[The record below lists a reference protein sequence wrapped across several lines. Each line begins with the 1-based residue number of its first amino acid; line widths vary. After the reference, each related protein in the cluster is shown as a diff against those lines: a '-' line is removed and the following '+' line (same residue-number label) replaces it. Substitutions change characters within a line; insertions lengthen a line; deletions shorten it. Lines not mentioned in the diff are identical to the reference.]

1 MLYVHRSERAD
12 HLLDVLADIL
22 SVPLQDPFT
31 PEVVAVPTRG
41 VERWLTQRL
50 SHRLGCTEGRA
61 DGVAA
66 NIDFPFP
73 GSLVGAAIANAT
85 GLEPEKDPWAPERAV
100 WPLLEVVDDHL
111 TVPFLEPLARHLEAS
126 SPTREDGALTRFA
139 AVRHIA
145 DLYDQYG
152 VHRPEMIRSWARG
165 VDFEGLDGRHRW
177 QAFLWRLLRDRIAV
191 QSPAERLETAVL
203 RITDDPTVLDAPPRV
218 SLFGLT
224 RLPVSYLIV
233 LEALARARDIH
244 LFLLHPSGALWDSV
258 LEKLEPGSGPLRRS
272 DDPSASLARNPLL
285 KSWGRD
291 AREMQLVLSAKGASD
306 GVYRPVEEDP
316 RGLLLHVIQSA
327 IRSNGG
333 APGVP
338 RAGLEDARPVIEQ
351 DDRSIQIHSCHG
363 RYRQVEVLRDSIL
376 HLLSGDGNLE
386 LRDVIVMCPDVETF
400 APLVQ
405 AVFAA
410 EPVSQSGEP
419 PSQELRV
426 RLADRSLRQT
436 NPLLAVA
443 AALLELAEG
452 RLTASQVLDLAGRD
466 PVRRRFRFDDNE
478 LALLERWVIDM
489 GTRWGLD
496 GEHRKDWK
504 LGALRTNTW
513 ETGLD
518 RLLLGVAM
526 AEEDH
531 RLFGGTLPVDDVA
544 STEVGLAGRLAEYV
558 SRLAEAMRRLAGRRT
573 VEEWVGSLVRATE
586 TLASA
591 DARESWQS
599 EQLRR
604 VLDEVAEEAGNRRA
618 DPLLSVAE
626 LRSLLGNR
634 LKGRPT
640 RANFRTGDLTVCTLV
655 PMRSVPHRVVCL
667 LGLDDGVFPRHPGRD
682 GDDIISSDPYVGDRD
697 PRSEDR
703 QLLLDAILA
712 TTDHLV
718 VTYSGRDERT
728 NRIRPPAVPIAELL
742 DTIDQTMQAPE
753 GFRLPR
759 DLVLVQ
765 HPLQSFDPRNFQVG
779 SLGVTGPWGFSLV
792 DLEGARAVVS
802 PRHPTSPFLES
813 PLPAQVGN
821 VISLESLVGFVK
833 SPVQWFLR
841 ERLGMYVNGSR
852 DEVEDRLPIEL
863 SSLEEWGFGDRL
875 LRALLDGAD
884 LEEAL
889 KAERVRGFL
898 PPEPLIGS
906 VLDTVVPVVE
916 ELAQEARSLPCFE
929 TKPRSV
935 EINVQLPSGR
945 ALVGTVAGVR
955 DSTIVNCIYSKLAA
969 KHRLESWV
977 RLLALTASGTDP
989 VPSATTLGRSG
1000 RRTAGRVAISEM
1012 RLQVETDC
1020 APEVAVEL
1028 LGKLIDLYERGITE
1042 PLPLYCKTSSEWAA
1056 ASRRG
1061 DDSDKFAREAWD
1073 GDRFDGESSEEA
1085 HVMVLGGR
1093 APFSALFEQAP
1104 RDDERGPGW
1113 VESER
1118 SRFGR
1123 LSRRVWDDLLDNE
1136 SPRGLT

>member
-12 HLLDVLADIL
+12 HLLEVLADIL
-22 SVPLQDPFT
+22 SVPLEDPFT

-50 SHRLGCTEGRA
+50 SHRLGCSAGRA

-85 GLEPEKDPWAPERAV
+85 GLEPEKDPWTPERAV

-111 TVPFLEPLARHLEAS
+111 TVPFLEPLAKHLEAS
-126 SPTREDGALTRFA
+126 SPRRADGALTRFA

-165 VDFEGLDGRHRW
+165 DEIESLDGRHKW
-177 QAFLWRLLRDRIAV
+177 QAFLWRLLRERIAV
-191 QSPAERLETAVL
+191 ESPAERLETAAL
-203 RITDDPTVLDAPPRV
+203 SIRTDPTLVDAPLRV

-224 RLPVSYLIV
+224 RLPVSYLMV
-233 LEALARARDIH
+233 LEALARARDVH

-258 LEKLEPGSGPLRRS
+258 LKAVAPASAPLRRS

-291 AREMQLVLSAKGASD
+291 AREMQLVLTAKGASD
-306 GVYRPVEEDP
+306 GIYRPVEQDP
-316 RGLLLHVIQSA
+316 RGRLLHLVQSA
-327 IRSNGG
+327 IRSNGE
-333 APGVP
+333 PVGVP
-338 RAGLEDARPVIEQ
+338 RPEVEDMRPVMQ
-351 DDRSIQIHSCHG
+351 NDDRSIQIHSCHG

-376 HLLSGDGNLE
+376 HLLSSDSTLE
-386 LRDVIVMCPDVETF
+386 LRDVIVMCPDVEAF

-410 EPVSQSGEP
+410 EPVSQSGEA
-419 PSQELRV
+419 SLQELRV

-436 NPLLAVA
+436 NPLLGVA

-466 PVRRRFRFDDNE
+466 PVRRRFRFDDDD

-496 GEHRKDWK
+496 GEHRQHWK
-504 LGALRTNTW
+504 LGSLRTNTW

-526 AEEDH
+526 AEEDY

-544 STEVGLAGRLAEYV
+544 STDVDLAGRLAEYV
-558 SRLAEAMRRLAGRRT
+558 SRLADAMRRLAGRRT
-573 VEEWVGSLVRATE
+573 VEEWVGLLARATE

-599 EQLRR
+599 DQLRR
-604 VLDEVAEEAGNRRA
+604 VLDEVAGEAGNQRTQ
-618 DPLLSVAE
+618 PLLSVPE
-626 LRSLLGNR
+626 LRSLLGNC

-655 PMRSVPHRVVCL
+655 PMRSVPHRVICL
-667 LGLDDGVFPRHPGRD
+667 LGLDDGLFPRHPGRD

-728 NRIRPPAVPIAELL
+728 NRVRPPAVPVAELL
-742 DTIDQTMQAPE
+742 DTIDRTMRAPA
-753 GFRLPR
+753 GFTLPR
-759 DLVLVQ
+759 DLVLAQ
-765 HPLQSFDPRNFQVG
+765 HPLQSFDSRNFQSG
-779 SLGVTGPWGFSLV
+779 ALGANGPWGFSQV
-792 DLEGARAVVS
+792 DLEGARALVG
-802 PRHPTSPFLES
+802 PRRSTSPFLDS
-813 PLPAQVGN
+813 PLPAQGDR

-841 ERLGMYVNGSR
+841 ERMGIYVNGSR

-889 KAERVRGFL
+889 KVERARGFL

-916 ELAQEARSLPCFE
+916 ELAQEAGSLPCFE

-945 ALVGTVAGVR
+945 SLVGTVAGVR

-977 RLLALTASGTDP
+977 RLLALTASGTDLA
-989 VPSATTLGRSG
+989 PSAITLGRSG
-1000 RRTAGRVAISEM
+1000 RRAAGRVAISEM
-1012 RLQVETDC
+1012 RVQAEGGS
-1020 APEVAVEL
+1020 ARSIAVVL

-1042 PLPLYCKTSSEWAA
+1042 PLPVYCKTSSEWAA
-1056 ASRRG
+1056 MSRRG
-1061 DDSDKFAREAWD
+1061 DDSDKYAREAWD

-1123 LSRRVWDDLLDNE
+1123 LARRLWDDLLDNE